1 MIAGKQIS
9 HIWYTAKS
17 NQHHLSGERGY
28 WNFLS
33 LLRNKGYCQSIITFL
48 FFSFLFTFI
57 SGLAALRGKQTRT
70 AGNEGKNNKLNYP
83 SVYSLPQ
90 WKTGTRKRC
99 TPNSTF
105 SVSIILFQQLRF
117 GKGGKHFEFGDNLS
131 IKSNNLNFRFRCLFI
146 GFITIPF

>member
-1 MIAGKQIS
+1 MIAGKRIS

-17 NQHHLSGERGY
+17 NQHYLSGEREDTETF
-28 WNFLS
+28 FLY
-33 LLRNKGYCQSIITFL
+33 LETQHHYI
-48 FFSFLFTFI
+48 SFLFTFI

-70 AGNEGKNNKLNYP
+70 AGNEGKNNKLDYP

-99 TPNSTF
+99 TTNSTF

-117 GKGGKHFEFGDNLS
+117 GKGGKHFEFCDNLS
-131 IKSNNLNFRFRCLFI
+131 IESNNLNFRFRCIFI